1 MHSFSENKERDDF
14 GNRFGGGRV
23 GGGGGGWGGGGQR
36 EIADTLNVLIVASAF
51 IIIGQLLPHS
61 RN

>member
-14 GNRFGGGRV
+14 GNRFGGG
-23 GGGGGGWGGGGQR
+23 GGQR
-36 EIADTLNVLIVASAF
+36 DIADTLNVLNVASAF
-51 IIIGQLLPHS
+51 IIIGQLPPHA

>member
-1 MHSFSENKERDDF
+1 MTLEIGSE
-14 GNRFGGGRV
+14 GGGL
-23 GGGGGGWGGGGQR
+23 GGGGGGGGGQR